1 MQEKF
6 FNLTRNVDANG
17 ILQLNRNRDE
27 VLRIF
32 EENVY
37 GVRPDLEGFVP
48 RAKVVSEERMPGGG
62 MLRRKIAINTPTPL
76 GETTFTATAYFPE
89 GGAKVPVFVMP
100 SFNEKNPGEFENA
113 WRGEMSRWPVN
124 EIVARGCATVAF
136 NYNDV
141 LTDDAHVFD
150 GVNRSPNGW
159 GAIST
164 WALAAS
170 RVMDWLCE
178 EPLADA
184 ARVGVVGHSRLGKT
198 ALWAGVND
206 TRFAMVCPNCSG
218 MFGARMTTRNLGGET
233 IGQITQVFPHWFA
246 PQCRERWLGKDWELP
261 FDQHWLLA
269 AVAPRLLAVGSAE
282 NDWWACPSA
291 ELCSWECSRPAFIEL
306 NARDNTT
313 YHFRHG
319 DHDITP
325 EDWKEYLDFAQKHGW
340 MRG

>member
-1 MQEKF
+1 MVLGGGLEPPRVAPQAPQACVYANFTTRARLKKTINNNNSFATKMQEKF

-37 GVRPDLEGFVP
+37 GVRPDFEGFVP
-48 RAKVVSEERMPGGG
+48 RAKVVREERMPEGA
-62 MLRRKIAINTPTPL
+62 MLRKQIAINTPTPL

-89 GGAKVPVFVMP
+89 GGAEVPVFVMP

-113 WRGEMSRWPVN
+113 WRGGMSRWPVN

-170 RVMDWLCE
+170 RVMD
-178 EPLADA
+178 
-184 ARVGVVGHSRLGKT
+184 
-198 ALWAGVND
+198 
-206 TRFAMVCPNCSG
+206 
-218 MFGARMTTRNLGGET
+218 
-233 IGQITQVFPHWFA
+233 
-246 PQCRERWLGKDWELP
+246 
-261 FDQHWLLA
+261 
-269 AVAPRLLAVGSAE
+269 
-282 NDWWACPSA
+282 
-291 ELCSWECSRPAFIEL
+291 
-306 NARDNTT
+306 
-313 YHFRHG
+313 
-319 DHDITP
+319 
-325 EDWKEYLDFAQKHGW
+325 
-340 MRG
+340 